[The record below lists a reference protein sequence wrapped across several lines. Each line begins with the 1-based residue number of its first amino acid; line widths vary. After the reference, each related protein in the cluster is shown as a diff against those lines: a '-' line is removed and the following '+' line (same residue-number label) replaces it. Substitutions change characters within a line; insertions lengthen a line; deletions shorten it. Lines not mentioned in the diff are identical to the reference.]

1 MVTTIYI
8 NSAIVKGIDIMTDH
22 RTIKN
27 RSRLLFDIMW
37 PVAYL
42 IMAVASIF
50 DLYITRSFTANG
62 RLLASTVIVLIAL
75 VIGSVVGYRKFKK
88 DGFIGKKKLNKDEQ
102 HE

>member
-1 MVTTIYI
+1 
-8 NSAIVKGIDIMTDH
+8 MTDH

>member
-1 MVTTIYI
+1 
-8 NSAIVKGIDIMTDH
+8 MTDH
-22 RTIKN
+22 KTIKN
-27 RSRLLFDIMW
+27 RFRLLFDIMW

-62 RLLASTVIVLIAL
+62 RLLASIVIVLIAL
-75 VIGSVVGYRKFKK
+75 IIGSVVGYSKFKK

>member
-1 MVTTIYI
+1 M
-8 NSAIVKGIDIMTDH
+8 KGIDMMTDH
-22 RTIKN
+22 KTIKN
-27 RSRLLFDIMW
+27 RFRLLFDIMW

-62 RLLASTVIVLIAL
+62 RLLASIVIVLIAL
-75 VIGSVVGYRKFKK
+75 IIGSVVGYRKFKK